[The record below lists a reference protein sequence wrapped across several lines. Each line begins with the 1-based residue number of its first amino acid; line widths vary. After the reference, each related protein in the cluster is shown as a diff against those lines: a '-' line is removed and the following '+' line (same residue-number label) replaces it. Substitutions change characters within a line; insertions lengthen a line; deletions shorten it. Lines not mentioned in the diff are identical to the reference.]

1 MSLFKS
7 SNPVL
12 GDKVLDRDYVIVNE
26 GNMTVSGAIN
36 KTLIFLAILMASA
49 SFGYSM
55 MLNGSFP
62 LGAMYAG
69 IFIAVG
75 LAFFAYFKPEYIMYI
90 GSAYCIVEG
99 AVVGG
104 LSAFYSILYPGIIL
118 QALVLTV
125 AVLAGMLFLY
135 KAKIIK
141 VTEKFKSIIIM
152 ATAGIAIFYLI
163 ALILGMFGISIPL
176 LHSNGPMG
184 IGFSLFVTALA
195 AMNLLLDFDFIE
207 KGASRGLPKHMEWYG
222 AFGLIITLVWLYLEI
237 LRLLSKL
244 RD

>member
-1 MSLFKS
+1 MSLIKS

-12 GDKVLDRDYVIVNE
+12 GDKVLDRDYVTINE
-26 GNMTVSGAIN
+26 GTMTVSGAIN
-36 KTLIFLAILMASA
+36 KTLIFLAILMGSA
-49 SFGYSM
+49 FFGYSL
-55 MLNGSFP
+55 MLSGSFP

-90 GSAYCIVEG
+90 GSAYCVVEG
-99 AVVGG
+99 AVVGA
-104 LSAFYSILYPGIIL
+104 LSAFYSILFPGIIL
-118 QALVLTV
+118 QALVLTG
-125 AVLAGMLFLY
+125 AVMAGMLFLY

-141 VTEKFKSIIIM
+141 VTEKFKSVIIM
-152 ATAGIAIFYLI
+152 ATAGIAIFYFI
-163 ALILGMFGISIPL
+163 ALIVGMFGISIPL

-184 IGFSLFVTALA
+184 IGFSVLVTVLA
-195 AMNLLLDFDFIE
+195 ALNLLLDFDFIE